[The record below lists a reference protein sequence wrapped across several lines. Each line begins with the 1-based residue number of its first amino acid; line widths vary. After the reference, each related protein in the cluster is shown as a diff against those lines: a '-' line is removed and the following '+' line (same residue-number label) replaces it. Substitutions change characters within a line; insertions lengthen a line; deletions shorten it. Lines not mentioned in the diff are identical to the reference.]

1 MKRNAT
7 GLFVA
12 VLVLAGP
19 ARAADAPT
27 IADVKKAWTARQ
39 NANASFRVEWV
50 ETVTIKAGAYD
61 DLLPAGERNPG
72 PHPPEDIVYKATCSF
87 AADGEK
93 AAETEERPIYSL
105 STKAWSLY
113 LHAGWFD
120 GKASMSLFPLHRL
133 GWGRVMIDTKAKPS
147 RLDLDSLLNKPIL
160 QVYRPRGGGAFPA
173 FEFEKYTLSG
183 RTQKFR
189 GTECAEVMLKDAP
202 KNDAVA
208 DYGSRLWCDPNRGFF
223 PICEKQRHE
232 GGGQDL
238 DWDYHKDNKGQWVLK
253 GWQST
258 NLSAKGAINNVVKAE
273 VKKLELNHKFAADAF
288 APIPPVS
295 SYVNVYEDG
304 DRKEEYLLRPDGS
317 KRRLKT
323 AERDKDFNELS
334 KTNADGTP
342 YVPAKK

>member
-12 VLVLAGP
+12 VLVFAGP

-39 NANASFRVEWV
+39 DATKSFRVEWV
-50 ETVTIKAGAYD
+50 ETETIKAGAYASSGTPD
-61 DLLPAGERNPG
+61 NPG
-72 PHPPEDIVYKATCSF
+72 PHPPRDMDLVAACSF
-87 AADGEK
+87 ATDGDQSAD
-93 AAETEERPIYSL
+93 TNERPTYSAPEGWQPYMSQL
-105 STKAWSLY
+105 SFNGKVSMLLY
-113 LHAGWFD
+113 
-120 GKASMSLFPLHRL
+120 PLHRP

-147 RLDLDSLLNKPIL
+147 RLNLDSALNKPIL
-160 QVYRPRGGGAFPA
+160 QVYRPRGGGVFPA

-189 GTECAEVMLKDAP
+189 GTECVEIMLKDAP

-223 PICEKQRHE
+223 PICEKRRYE

-253 GWQST
+253 GWQRT
-258 NLSAKGAINNVVKAE
+258 NLSAKGAINYVVKAE
-273 VKKLELNHKFAADAF
+273 VKKLELGHKFAADAF
-288 APIPPVS
+288 APKSPPASLVT
-295 SYVNVYEDG
+295 VFEDG
-304 DRKEEYLLRPDGS
+304 VVKEDYLIRPNGS
-317 KRRLKT
+317 KRT
-323 AERDKDFNELS
+323 VAAGDRDKDLNELS